1 MNYGSESR
9 AILVS
14 EVMNKDKR
22 RLGHPPA
29 WPVLHRD
36 GYYTV
41 IASYLPPI
49 SFGEILGGVTGQQ
62 PYL

>member
-1 MNYGSESR
+1 MNYGSASR

-22 RLGHPPA
+22 RNGHPPA

-41 IASYLPPI
+41 ISSYLPP
-49 SFGEILGGVTGQQ
+49 SNFGEILGEVMGQH